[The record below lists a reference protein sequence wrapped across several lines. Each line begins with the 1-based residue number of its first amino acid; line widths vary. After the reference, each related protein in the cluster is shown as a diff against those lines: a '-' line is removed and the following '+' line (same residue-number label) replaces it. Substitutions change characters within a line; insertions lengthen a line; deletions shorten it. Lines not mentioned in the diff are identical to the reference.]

1 MLTALIAGAA
11 MYYFQLYAFY
21 EEVPGDEVEIR
32 LTSLT
37 SDRPEPL
44 LVDNVEAIDSG
55 SSPLRFRACFTTGSS
70 NVALSEEFVL
80 YDAPEPLVAPG
91 WFACFDAAEVGEALQ
106 AGTALAF
113 LAEANIRD
121 GVDRVVAVLDD
132 GRGFAWHQLNDTY
145 RD

>member
-11 MYYFQLYAFY
+11 MYYLQLYAFY
-21 EEVPGDEVEIR
+21 DEVEGDSVEIR

-37 SDRPEPL
+37 SQRPEPL
-44 LVDNVEAIDSG
+44 LVDNVEAIDSD

-91 WFACFDAAEVGEALQ
+91 WFDCFDAAQVGEALKD
-106 AGTALAF
+106 GTALAF
-113 LAEANIRD
+113 LAEAEIRD
-121 GVDRVVAVLDD
+121 GVDRVVAVFDD
-132 GRGFAWHQLNDTY
+132 GRGVAWHQLNETY